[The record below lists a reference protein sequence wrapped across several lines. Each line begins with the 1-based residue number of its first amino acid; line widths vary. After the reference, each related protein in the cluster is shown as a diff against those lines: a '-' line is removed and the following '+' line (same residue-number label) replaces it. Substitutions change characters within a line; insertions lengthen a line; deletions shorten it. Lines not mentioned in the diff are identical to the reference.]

1 VTPEKVMRGS
11 FRNPGGIRAFLC
23 KEIFIGDASDSVSS
37 KEKNETRLLF
47 PQSRV
52 SSLFYANIA
61 TRKDLL

>member
-1 VTPEKVMRGS
+1 V
-11 FRNPGGIRAFLC
+11 IRAFLC
-23 KEIFIGDASDSVSS
+23 EEIFIGDASDSVSS